1 MVSIA
6 LSGLNPLTYT
16 AELPKLNNV
25 NRYKRIAAQ
34 LSILMVAAT
43 LPAMQALPAS
53 AEAFAVSTFGGSS
66 GPGVFS
72 QPSGVSVAPDGT
84 VYVAD
89 QNRFKLKK
97 IVGTTVSDFA
107 TVPSSFAPDPLNT
120 DMSYCSVYVKNSD
133 EIFAN
138 DCRNLYVFKYNKSG
152 NLLRT
157 YTNTLEV
164 PSCKNCR
171 DWGGGLAVDNLGG
184 IFLSDEHNQLIIR
197 IDENSGASSLYAGIA
212 GRNGSTDGEVNA
224 VTFNIPR
231 GLAVDSKNNLY
242 VADRNSSSI
251 RRITPSR
258 TVSTVQANLAC
269 VFGVAVGSNDEIFGI
284 NERYCAP
291 AIFKLGAGKVFEDA
305 TSNKNGI
312 SGFAGKPTFNGG
324 SGVSIDRYGSN
335 PTNRIFIADWIN
347 HSIKVFSSSGNLIQV
362 IGSKDTYGVN
372 YTTDTD
378 GLWDFPLQTFPLDN
392 GTFLVADNF
401 TIRHLNDQG
410 KVLRTTH
417 LAQSCWYAGGVAFA
431 PDGTFFCTNGHTIFI
446 RFPDG
451 TSGTIGTGVAG
462 RRDGDGA
469 IAQFNRPDGLAFFRG
484 DLYVAD
490 MDNRQ
495 IRKVTRTPGTKSFNV
510 STILG
515 TGVWTNAPDLQE
527 RSKATFAAPGRIAID
542 ALGNLYIVDG
552 GIASVFKTSLVQEN
566 DVTKIATGLRGWPSS
581 IVIDKENTVYFST
594 YAGAF
599 YRIQNNRMASIG
611 GKVGYGN
618 EDGTLDNAIFNRPG
632 GLSIDAKGNLLVAD
646 RDNNKIRKVSIGTT
660 PGLNILSASSVGTYL
675 KQAEVIQPVVQG
687 MSKAQE
693 TALEEILIKNNDTGL
708 IAKIYQSKDVAIP
721 ARSTAGLSLCEVKI
735 EKQISFDWAYTA
747 LSSANGCGV
756 RDYIVTFKGYITW
769 PGKGIQPRVIY
780 AAVDDGM
787 HLKINNET
795 VIDKWSDG
803 GANSNYPFN
812 KSATATLEGGKQYP
826 IEIWYYA
833 WTPPSNF
840 KLYWSPI
847 SANQRDETRLVEPEV
862 FSPKLQ
868 STNESKP
875 LVAKPTKPFEPKISI
890 NLNFINLTVSVPIGT
905 KTALLFAPDFG
916 VPKSKA
922 ISGQI
927 TDGKA
932 SFEISVNSKY
942 AGKKGNLQIVSK
954 NDVGESSPLNLPV
967 TGPKVKSKPVAVKTL
982 APKPVTRAPEITC
995 LKGATKRVFEGTAC
1009 PPGYTKG

>member
-1 MVSIA
+1 VVSIA
-6 LSGLNPLTYT
+6 LSDLKPLTYT

-25 NRYKRIAAQ
+25 NRYKRITARLATF
-34 LSILMVAAT
+34 LIVAAV
-43 LPAMQALPAS
+43 PAIQATPATG
-53 AEAFAVSTFGGSS
+53 ETFTVSTFSGKGGI
-66 GPGVFS
+66 GQFAR
-72 QPSGVSVAPDGT
+72 PSGVAISPDGT

-89 QNRFKLKK
+89 TDSFKIKK
-97 IVGTTVSDFA
+97 IVGQTVSDFVVSS
-107 TVPSSFAPDPLNT
+107 TPSRVYTDNSF
-120 DMSYCSVYVKNSD
+120 CGVFVKTAD
-133 EIFAN
+133 EIFAS
-138 DCRNLYVFKYNKSG
+138 DCRNFKVYKYNKSG
-152 NLLRT
+152 TLLRT
-157 YTNTLEV
+157 YTNTLDL
-164 PSCKNCR
+164 PNCKNCY
-171 DWGGGLAVDNLGG
+171 DWGGGLAVDKLGG
-184 IFLSDEHNQLIIR
+184 VFLSDEHNHVIIR
-197 IDENSGASSLYAGIA
+197 IDENSGESVVHVGQVGKNSSIDGSFNAS
-212 GRNGSTDGEVNA
+212 
-224 VTFNIPR
+224 TFNLPR
-231 GLAVDSKNNLY
+231 GLTVDSKNNLY
-242 VADRNSSSI
+242 VADTWSSSV
-251 RRITPSR
+251 RKVDPSR
-258 TVSTVQANLAC
+258 VTSTIERGLGC
-269 VFGVAVGSNDEIFGI
+269 LMGVAVDSNDDVFTV

-291 AIFKLGAGKVFEDA
+291 TIFKVGTGKIFEDTNA
-305 TSNKNGI
+305 LKAGTPGY
-312 SGFAGKPTFNGG
+312 AGKPAFSG
-324 SGVSIDRYGSN
+324 SSGLSIERYGSN
-335 PTNRIFIADWIN
+335 PTNNIYIADWAN
-347 HSIKVFSSSGNLIQV
+347 HSIKVFSKSGQLLRT
-362 IGSKDTYGVN
+362 IGSEDSWGVN
-372 YTTDTD
+372 YSEQTTPLFDS
-378 GLWDFPLQTFPLDN
+378 PLQVLPIDDGSYLVVDN
-392 GTFLVADNF
+392 H
-401 TIRHLNDQG
+401 TIRHLNSNGAVQ
-410 KVLRTTH
+410 KVTPTPN
-417 LAQSCWYAGGVAFA
+417 SCWFSAGVAFT
-431 PDGTFFCTNGHTIFI
+431 PDGTFFCTTGHKIYV
-446 RFPDG
+446 RFTDG
-451 TSGTIGTGVAG
+451 TWNTIGSDVQG
-462 RRDGDGA
+462 RRDGNSTS
-469 IAQFNRPDGLAFFRG
+469 AQFFRPEGLAIYNNEI
-484 DLYVAD
+484 YVAD
-490 MDNRQ
+490 NGNLQ
-495 IRKVTRTPGTKSFNV
+495 IRKMTRIAGTKQFQV
-510 STILG
+510 STVLG
-515 TGVWTNAPDLQE
+515 TGVWTGAPDIQP
-527 RSKATFAAPGRIAID
+527 RSKATFAGPTKITID
-542 ALGNLYIVDG
+542 SLGNLYVADG
-552 GIASVFKTSLVQEN
+552 GVDSIFKTSLVQEN
-566 DVTKIATGLRGWPSS
+566 DVTRIATGLKDWPSS
-581 IVIDKENTVYFST
+581 ITVDKQNRVYVST
-594 YAGAF
+594 YGGTF
-599 YRIQNNRMASIG
+599 FRIANNVMSKIG
-611 GKVGYGN
+611 GIQGYGN
-618 EDGTLDNAIFNRPG
+618 QDGSFDKAAFSRPN
-632 GLSIDAKGNLLVAD
+632 GLSIDAKGDLLVAD
-646 RDNNKIRKVSIGTT
+646 RDNNKIRKVSTGTT

-756 RDYIVTFKGYITW
+756 RDYIVTYKGYITW

-954 NDVGESSPLNLPV
+954 NEVGESSPLNLPV